1 MPPKKKKKPDALGQP
16 RAGMRDSAYELGG
29 SGSGGGGYSPRRAPK
44 LKPSSARPSLKP
56 FKKPSKK
63 LKLPPKAR
71 PLTKAEARKIAID
84 KVAKRVRSG
93 KGIAEQRRKDVRK
106 GFEAASTIQNTA
118 GASSNLGLPS
128 PPVSA
133 RTRNKIKIANNV
145 VRMEHNPKIHPRPAN
160 RRNPF
165 TGKGTL
171 AQTQRKLNADLIER
185 TRREGIAAG
194 RAASSAGSPKKPA
207 TARKGPKKPVTP
219 SERGTGSRRGVP
231 VGTNQKTNAIKRAA
245 AAKKKPGTASNPN
258 DSAARAKVR
267 SRKSSA
273 KFDAK
278 VKWGKEFYKSRR
290 ATTPKPT
297 KKTTK
302 KTKKKGK

>member
-1 MPPKKKKKPDALGQP
+1 MPPKKKKKKPDGILGRISP
-16 RAGMRDSAYELGG
+16 AMKSEHFEMA
-29 SGSGGGGYSPRRAPK
+29 GGGYGSRGTGTSRAALSGLMK
-44 LKPSSARPSLKP
+44 NFMRQFTGKTK
-56 FKKPSKK
+56 
-63 LKLPPKAR
+63 PPKA
-71 PLTKAEARKIAID
+71 
-84 KVAKRVRSG
+84 
-93 KGIAEQRRKDVRK
+93 
-106 GFEAASTIQNTA
+106 
-118 GASSNLGLPS
+118 
-128 PPVSA
+128 
-133 RTRNKIKIANNV
+133 
-145 VRMEHNPKIHPRPAN
+145 
-160 RRNPF
+160 
-165 TGKGTL
+165 
-171 AQTQRKLNADLIER
+171 
-185 TRREGIAAG
+185 
-194 RAASSAGSPKKPA
+194 
-207 TARKGPKKPVTP
+207 PKKPVTP
-219 SERGTGSRRGVP
+219 VERATGSRRGVP